1 MENYLLNILCIQGR
15 PRKIDKAQFL
25 TELLE
30 CGYLKGAMPQNAIRG
45 FQSSGVIHPSIFCYY
60 LPIS

>member
-1 MENYLLNILCIQGR
+1 METYLLNILCIQGR
-15 PRKIDKAQFL
+15 PRKIDKGQFL

-45 FQSSGVIHPSIFCYY
+45 FQSSGVTHPSIFRY
-60 LPIS
+60 